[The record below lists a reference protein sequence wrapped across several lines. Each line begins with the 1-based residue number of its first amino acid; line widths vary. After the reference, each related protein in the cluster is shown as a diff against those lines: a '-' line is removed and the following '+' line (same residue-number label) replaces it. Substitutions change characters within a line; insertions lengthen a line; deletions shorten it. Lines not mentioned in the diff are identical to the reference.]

1 MDKIKFSI
9 IVPVYQKEFFLK
21 NCVDSLLAQT
31 YQDFEIILVDDG
43 SIDKSGEICDEYAK
57 IDSRVVSFHKT
68 NGGVSAARNYGIEK
82 SIYKYIAFIDA
93 DDFWEKDFL
102 SEIVYLIKKYPQ
114 CGMYSTG
121 YCKLTNGL
129 RIENES
135 GIKEDA
141 LIDDYFKHSIKYSIV
156 NSSNVVILK
165 EILLDIKGFPEG
177 MIDAEDLYTWAKVA
191 LRCKCSYSDKKLA
204 YYNLDSEGFKTR
216 KKRLDSKNYFFTD
229 LLDGSF
235 YNFEYLSF
243 LAYKKAILYLLYD
256 FKVEADLQIK
266 PFLKSKLNRS
276 KMIKYKFLRYF
287 SPEFIAIYLRLEAGL
302 IRRVDK
308 MIKR

>member
-93 DDFWEKDFL
+93 DDFWEKNFL

-165 EILLDIKGFPEG
+165 EILLDVKGFPEG

-191 LRCKCSYSDKKLA
+191 LKCECSYSDKKLA

-216 KKRLDSKNYFFTD
+216 KKRLDSNKYFFTD

>member
-1 MDKIKFSI
+1 MMNNIKFSVI
-9 IVPVYQKEFFLK
+9 IPVYQKEPFLK
-21 NCVDSLLAQT
+21 KCIESVLKQSFKD
-31 YQDFEIILVDDG
+31 YEIILVDDG
-43 SIDKSGEICDEYAK
+43 STDNSSEICKNYSVKNENVFYYYK
-57 IDSRVVSFHKT
+57 ENS
-68 NGGVSAARNYGIEK
+68 GVSAARNYGIEK

-165 EILLDIKGFPEG
+165 EILLDVKGFPEG
-177 MIDAEDLYTWAKVA
+177 MIDSEDLYTWAKVA
-191 LRCKCSYSDKKLA
+191 LKCKCCYSDKKLS
-204 YYNLDSEGFKTR
+204 YYNLDSEGWRMR
-216 KKRLDSKNYFFTD
+216 KKRLDTKKYFFTD

-243 LAYKKAILYLLYD
+243 KAYKKAILYLVNG
-256 FKVEADLQIK
+256 FKDEADMQIR
-266 PFLKSKLNRS
+266 PFLGSKLYKSN
-276 KMIKYKFLRYF
+276 MMKYRFLRLF
-287 SPEFIAIYLRLEAGL
+287 EPSLISFYLRIEAGL
-302 IRRVDK
+302 FRRFK
-308 MIKR
+308 K